1 MALDR
6 VIAME
11 VLGGKMPNSGHTV
24 QVKSTGFPDRLEE
37 GQERRKRQG
46 GLQFGALAME
56 GWGFCH
62 PSWGTWWEG
71 GTCSGGK
78 ISSSGDAGSDYL
90 FVSGLESRAVTA
102 G

>member
-11 VLGGKMPNSGHTV
+11 VLGGRKPNSGRTV

-56 GWGFCH
+56 GWDFCH
-62 PSWGTWWEG
+62 PSWSTWWEAHVRVERSAVLEMLG
-71 GTCSGGK
+71 LITY
-78 ISSSGDAGSDYL
+78 SSVA
-90 FVSGLESRAVTA
+90 
-102 G
+102 